1 MLRRHGRLCC
11 RRRGFLFF
19 TTFVLAKFLLLLVS
33 STIIEVEAV
42 REERSIEKFDDT
54 SYKGNEY
61 WQRKGD
67 GISYFARAVDSKLE
81 KVKVNAN
88 QVVKSESALKSWW
101 RERPSKEDVGF
112 IWEVDKEK
120 SKRRARKK
128 KKLVVKT
135 HDHKFAILHKD
146 L

>member
-1 MLRRHGRLCC
+1 MGMLRRYGGPCC
-11 RRRGFLFF
+11 RTRGFLFLS
-19 TTFVLAKFLLLLVS
+19 TFLLAKFLLLLAS

-42 REERSIEKFDDT
+42 TEERSIEKFNDT

-67 GISYFARAVDSKLE
+67 GMNYFASAVDSKLE
-81 KVKVNAN
+81 KVKVNVN
-88 QVVKSESALKSWW
+88 QVVKSESWW

-128 KKLVVKT
+128 KKLIVKT